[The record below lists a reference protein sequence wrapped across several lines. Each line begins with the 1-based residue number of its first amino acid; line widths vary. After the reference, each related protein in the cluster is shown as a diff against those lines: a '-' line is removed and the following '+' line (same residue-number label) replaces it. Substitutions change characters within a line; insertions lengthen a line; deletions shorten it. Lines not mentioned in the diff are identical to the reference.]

1 LRLSAI
7 LFVLVVA
14 GFLLLL
20 GYPPLGFALIVAAII
35 LLAVIYVRSR
45 PRP

>member
-1 LRLSAI
+1 MRVLVI

-20 GYPPLGFALIVAAII
+20 GYPPLGYALLAAAII
-35 LLAVIYVRSR
+35 LLAVMYVRSR
-45 PRP
+45 PR

>member
-1 LRLSAI
+1 VI

-20 GYPPLGFALIVAAII
+20 GYPPLGYALIAAAII
-35 LLAVIYVRSR
+35 LLVIAYVRSR
-45 PRP
+45 STPRR